1 MGAPRRLRKKYEKP
15 SMMWDRQ
22 RIQEEHELVKKY
34 GLRNLRELWKAST
47 ELRRIRRNVKELFSG
62 KASEEKGK
70 QIISRLAKYG
80 IVRSDANL
88 DDLLVLSQ
96 EAFLERRLQTVVFKK
111 GLAKTIKQARQLITH
126 GFIAINGRKVNRPS
140 YMVRPEEEKGISY
153 YKPFNIE
160 HNVLSS
166 PHRSAPSSEPS
177 EGNEAGN
184 EAGAITEGEGEA
196 A

>member
-15 SMMWDRQ
+15 TMMWDRQ
-22 RIQEEHELVKKY
+22 RIEEEHALVEKY
-34 GLRNLRELWKAST
+34 GLRNLKELWKAST
-47 ELRRIRRNVKELFSG
+47 ELRRIRRNVRELFSG
-62 KASEEKGK
+62 RASEEKGS

-80 IVRSDANL
+80 IVKPDATL
-88 DDLLVLSQ
+88 DDLLILTP

-126 GFIAINGRKVNRPS
+126 GFIAINGRKITIPS
-140 YMVRPEEEKGISY
+140 YMVKPEEEKGIGY

-160 HNVLSS
+160 HNILSS
-166 PHRSAPSSEPS
+166 APRSAQSESREEGS
-177 EGNEAGN
+177 EAVEEKGD
-184 EAGAITEGEGEA
+184 A